1 MDWLKHISYV
11 VDLEQYIDL
20 LREITDN
27 LIRSY
32 EEISRKVKSGER
44 RHTRPTKRVRDW
56 LRNVEAI
63 REEVDEILEEGK
75 RKMNVN
81 CLGGCCPWDIW
92 DSYMLRRD
100 AEEKRTALEDLLDE
114 ADRIQEL
121 FYSSGSPIR

>member
-11 VDLEQYIDL
+11 VDLEHYIDL

-44 RHTRPTKRVRDW
+44 QHTRPIKRVRDW

-81 CLGGCCPWDIW
+81 ILGGCCPWDIW
-92 DSYMLRRD
+92 DSYMLGEGCRR
-100 AEEKRTALEDLLDE
+100 EENCLG
-114 ADRIQEL
+114 
-121 FYSSGSPIR
+121 GSIR